1 MKIISSLVL
10 FILLSFLVIGC
21 SSELSEEE
29 AINNAVDFALTYV
42 DENNLDIPNEIEALY
57 AERIDK
63 MWNKRW
69 VVYFKQNIS
78 AEDADDD
85 KAIPHLLWVS
95 ISDNKQIKG
104 YNFVHWGGGSK
115 QD

>member
-1 MKIISSLVL
+1 MKILNLLAL
-10 FILLSFLVIGC
+10 FILLSFLVVGYT
-21 SSELSEEE
+21 SELSEEE

-42 DENNLDIPNEIEALY
+42 DEKNLDIPNEIEAVY

-69 VVYFKQNIS
+69 VVYFKQNIY
-78 AEDADDD
+78 ADED
-85 KAIPHLLWVS
+85 KVIPHLLWVS